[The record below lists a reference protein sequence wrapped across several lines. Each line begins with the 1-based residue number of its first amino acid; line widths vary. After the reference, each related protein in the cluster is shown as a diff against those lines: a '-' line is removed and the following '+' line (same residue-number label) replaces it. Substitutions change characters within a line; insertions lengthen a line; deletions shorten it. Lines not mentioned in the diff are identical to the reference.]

1 MQDDVKPVPG
11 QKSEVAIDQAHMVV
25 PAVEETIGT
34 QEENARQGGKIFT
47 KSFEA
52 DETRPQDLHG
62 AVNYQKE
69 TADPAKVPPFY
80 SYTDLTKPRG
90 TVRG

>member
-1 MQDDVKPVPG
+1 MALVSPTSGAKT
-11 QKSEVAIDQAHMVV
+11 EVAIDQAHMVV
-25 PAVEETIGT
+25 PNTSEEVGEAGEGDAKGGGT
-34 QEENARQGGKIFT
+34 IFT
-47 KSFEA
+47 KEFEA

-69 TADPAKVPPFY
+69 TSTTGVPKFY
-80 SYTDLTKPRG
+80 SYTDLTATKG